1 MSTFSAL
8 IKREVLDSKN
18 GYIYVPLILMGIT
31 LFLVTLSSLG
41 IGKTIYLNGMEA
53 DNIHSLADLMERARA
68 EDPSRMSA
76 GITLLYWASTS
87 LTWIAFPFV
96 IFFSLLGALY
106 EERRDRSILF
116 WKSMPVSD
124 WQEVLAK
131 FATPL
136 LVAPL
141 TFLAVVIVSQLFL
154 ALLFSL
160 IMVFQGGAILPLWP
174 VSLLFTSWL
183 TFIVHYLLWLVWALP
198 VLAWLLFVSS
208 FANRMPFLW
217 AILFPVVL
225 IVVEGMF
232 MGTHHVGNW
241 ITLHLGAWQSSAFE
255 QIGGN
260 INGPNDALK
269 IILGGVQLEGFT
281 YTISSVQFWIGL
293 AVTAAFLFG
302 AVQMRKRAL

>member
-1 MSTFSAL
+1 MSTFPAL
-8 IKREVLDSKN
+8 IKREVLDGKN

-41 IGKTIYLNGMEA
+41 VGGTLHLNGLEA
-53 DNIHSLADLMERARA
+53 DNFHSLADLMERASA
-68 EDPSRMSA
+68 EDPGQMSA

-87 LTWIAFPFV
+87 LAWIAFPFV
-96 IFFSLLGALY
+96 VFFSLLGALY

-124 WQEVLAK
+124 GQEVLAK

-141 TFLAVVIVSQLFL
+141 TFLAVVMVSQLFL

-174 VSLLFTSWL
+174 VSLLFSSWL
-183 TFIVHYLLWLVWALP
+183 TFIAHYLLWLAWALP

-217 AILFPVVL
+217 AILLPLVL

-232 MGTHHVGNW
+232 MGTHHMGNW
-241 ITLHLGAWQSSAFE
+241 IGLHLGGWQSEAFDHM
-255 QIGGN
+255 GGK
-260 INGPNDALK
+260 IHGPQDMLK
-269 IILGGVQLEGFT
+269 IILGGAQLKGFT
-281 YTISSVQFWIGL
+281 YTITNVQFWIGL
-293 AVTAAFLFG
+293 ALTAAFLFG

>member
-1 MSTFSAL
+1 MSTFPAL

-41 IGKTIYLNGMEA
+41 IGKTVSLNGIEVE
-53 DNIHSLADLMERARA
+53 NIRGLANVLENARA
-68 EDPSRMSA
+68 EDPSQMSA

-96 IFFSLLGALY
+96 VFFSLLGALY

-116 WKSMPVSD
+116 WKSMPISD

-136 LVAPL
+136 LVPPL
-141 TFLAVVIVSQLFL
+141 TFLAVVIVAQLFL

-174 VSLLFTSWL
+174 VSLLFVSWL
-183 TFIVHYLLWLVWALP
+183 TFITHYLLWLAWALP

-208 FANRMPFLW
+208 FASRMPFLW
-217 AILFPVVL
+217 AILLPVVL

-232 MGTHHVGNW
+232 LGTHNVGNW
-241 ITLHLGAWQSSAFE
+241 ITLHLGAWQSDAFE

-260 INGPNDALK
+260 IDGPDGV
-269 IILGGVQLEGFT
+269 IRMVLGGVQLEGFT
-281 YTISSVQFWIGL
+281 YTIANVQFWIGL
-293 AVTAAFLFG
+293 AVTTAFLFG
-302 AVQMRKRAL
+302 SVQMRKRAL